1 MMGRLSVVVL
11 AVACLVLGFVWGARG
26 AASTDQGGGQSF
38 LSTLTDD
45 LSLRDEQVVAIGQL
59 LASEDKDIQELT
71 EQHRRQL
78 EGPIAARLDKTVE
91 AMLAVLDDEQLARYH
106 DLTAEHSS
114 AR

>member
-11 AVACLVLGFVWGARG
+11 AVACLVLGFVWGTRG
-26 AASTDQGGGQSF
+26 ADSVDEEGGQSF
-38 LSTLTDD
+38 LSILTDD

-71 EQHRRQL
+71 ELHRRELQ
-78 EGPIAARLDKTVE
+78 GPIAARLDKTVE
-91 AMLAVLDDEQLARYH
+91 AMLAVLDDEQRARYH